1 MRVDDFDFA
10 LPPEYI
16 ALAPADPRDS
26 ARMLV
31 VDAEGGLVGFPRARI
46 AGFPAARRRARRQ

>member
-10 LPPEYI
+10 LPPECI
-16 ALAPADPRDS
+16 ALAPANPRDS

-31 VDAEGGLVGFPRARI
+31 VGAEAGSRIPACANCPTSCARATRWS
-46 AGFPAARRRARRQ
+46 

>member
-31 VDAEGGLVGFPRARI
+31 VDAEGGL
-46 AGFPAARRRARRQ
+46 